1 MKVFKAFIKPFKVTQ
16 RCVKFRAGFE
26 REELIR
32 QNLKCLLKVYCKN
45 ILSLSEEIHSSI
57 SEPEDKNLLREMHV
71 CGKLVLFC
79 FVLVH
84 WNSKCCLFISPAI
97 CLWLCCEASNTKMHF
112 MVCFLLERFV
122 TFWAVTCEK
131 GSKRKEWQI
140 VNKKGGSKN
149 PKMPFL

>member
-1 MKVFKAFIKPFKVTQ
+1 MKVFKAFIKPFKATQ
-16 RCVKFRAGFE
+16 RSVKLLAGFE
-26 REELIR
+26 REELIQ

-45 ILSLSEEIHSSI
+45 ILSLSEEIHLSI

-79 FVLVH
+79 FSTLKFKYVAYL
-84 WNSKCCLFISPAI
+84 SLQP

-131 GSKRKEWQI
+131 GGKRKEWQI